1 MEMRTR
7 VVLVV
12 LGLIIGALVLVA
24 ALHAAQA
31 EDELDIVRPPS
42 SSDAIDSYA

>member
-7 VVLVV
+7 VVLGV

-24 ALHAAQA
+24 ALHAAQVEEELRRLVA
-31 EDELDIVRPPS
+31 EWGDLG
-42 SSDAIDSYA
+42 AG